1 MLKREGTWLIHVNV
15 RQEHC
20 KATTLQLKINFKK
33 FFKIKKNKNKLKKR
47 MKKKQNA
54 ISKD

>member
-20 KATTLQLKINFKK
+20 KATTLQLKINLKK
-33 FFKIKKNKNKLKKR
+33 FFKIKKNKSKLKKNE
-47 MKKKQNA
+47 KKQNA